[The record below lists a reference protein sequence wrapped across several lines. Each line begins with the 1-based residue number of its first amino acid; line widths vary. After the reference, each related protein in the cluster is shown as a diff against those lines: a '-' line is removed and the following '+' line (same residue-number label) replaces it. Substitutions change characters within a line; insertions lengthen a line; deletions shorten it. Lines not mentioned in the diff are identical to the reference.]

1 MTGDSGGGE
10 QSPDTSRKEEGQ
22 RTAGAG
28 GAGQEQPESSRK
40 SGRRRSRVWI
50 TIIVLAIVLILL
62 AVAVM
67 TVSVSVEGQVA
78 GGQLPYS
85 TTYAVTFPEGQP
97 VSVGNSRIVML
108 SYGDH
113 IVSDVDGSREEM
125 RIGDERVIATR
136 KAVITALR
144 FIRIADTDFRISLT
158 YKGTRDNLAYFDMTV
173 QTSRQI
179 PDYLVNLVLPPEIH
193 ARPVQL

>member
-1 MTGDSGGGE
+1 MTGDSAGGE
-10 QSPDTSRKEEGQ
+10 ESPGPTGREEEQ
-22 RTAGAG
+22 RTTGAG
-28 GAGQEQPESSRK
+28 KPEETERSRE

-50 TIIVLAIVLILL
+50 TIAVLAIILILL
-62 AVAVM
+62 AAAVM
-67 TVSVSVEGQVA
+67 TVGVSVEGQVA

-125 RIGDERVIATR
+125 MIGDERIIATR
-136 KAVITALR
+136 RAVITALR
-144 FIRIADTDFRISLT
+144 FLRIAETDFRITLT

-173 QTSRQI
+173 RTSRQI